1 MFCWNYA
8 TVILSTPFWSKFWFL
23 AMPPATFD
31 ERTWQVCMLEQLA
44 CGFSFSESVVVFW
57 LTVNCESLQKRKRL
71 NLDCRID
78 SFRCCINFFWWNIR
92 IDFAWGSSVTPTF
105 FFYNRPIFLQLENGL
120 WLFYSEKVSSIQRI
134 SLFGVIFKAVASSI
148 FLKLYFRLKL

>member
-44 CGFSFSESVVVFW
+44 CGFTFSESVVVFW

-105 FFYNRPIFLQLENGL
+105 FLQPTDFFTPWK
-120 WLFYSEKVSSIQRI
+120 WLMIILQRKSVKQSTHLGFWSDFKTVLSSIY
-134 SLFGVIFKAVASSI
+134 
-148 FLKLYFRLKL
+148 LKLYFRLKL

>member
-44 CGFSFSESVVVFW
+44 CGFTFSESVVVFW

-105 FFYNRPIFLQLENGL
+105 FLQPTDFFTPWKWLMIILQRKSVKHSTHLAL
-120 WLFYSEKVSSIQRI
+120 WSDFQSSCKFNI
-134 SLFGVIFKAVASSI
+134 S
-148 FLKLYFRLKL
+148 